1 MFDSLVAVSDH
12 EAGRRNAVSFALTS
26 SLVGAGIGGFLLGTV
41 LWATNAP
48 PAPVVEAPMVFLE
61 EPPAAGGGD
70 PLPALPAAPKAP
82 PSKDVE
88 PPDDVRDLTAAPPE
102 DAPVASPSAA
112 PVPTGGGGTG
122 EGPGDG
128 PGEGPG
134 DGPGARSGT
143 GDGDGVHYFDHE
155 ALGVRRQVIPDYPEA
170 ARALQLGKQRC
181 LASVSIDAEG
191 VPYAVEVTGC
201 PVAFHRATEEGILK
215 WRWYPPK
222 VGKARVAARTTIA
235 IVYRLD

>member
-26 SLVGAGIGGFLLGTV
+26 SLVAAGVGGFLLGTV

-48 PAPVVEAPMVFLE
+48 PAPVVEAPMVFLD
-61 EPPAAGGGD
+61 EPPDAGGGD
-70 PLPALPAAPKAP
+70 PLPALPTPPKAP
-82 PSKDVE
+82 PSKDMT
-88 PPDDVRDLTAAPPE
+88 PPDDVRDLTAAPA
-102 DAPVASPSAA
+102 DDVPVAA
-112 PVPTGGGGTG
+112 PAVAPALPGSGGTGEGTG
-122 EGPGDG
+122 EGPGKG
-128 PGEGPG
+128 PGVGPG
-134 DGPGARSGT
+134 VGEGT
-143 GDGDGVHYFDHE
+143 GDGDGVRYFDHE

-201 PVAFHRATEEGILK
+201 PSAFHRATEEGILK